1 MSAPL
6 LPTIN
11 ASLNGLSTVLLF
23 AGWWAIQN
31 RQKNLH
37 RNFMLAA
44 LVSSAAFL
52 SCYLY
57 YHFTVVSVT
66 RYAAEGIG
74 RYIYYVI
81 LATHVPLA
89 ALMTPFILAAVWFA
103 FRGRFDL
110 HTRITK
116 ILWPVWMYVSVT
128 GVVIYLM
135 LYTFGGGEH
144 TAAPS

>member
-11 ASLNGLSTVLLF
+11 ASLNGLSTVLLL
-23 AGWWAIQN
+23 AGWWAIKNQN
-31 RQKNLH
+31 KTLH
-37 RNFMLAA
+37 RNFMVAA
-44 LVSSAAFL
+44 LTSSAAFL

-57 YHFTVVSVT
+57 YHYTVVGVT
-66 RYAAEGIG
+66 RYTAEGIG
-74 RYIYYVI
+74 RFIYYAI
-81 LATHVPLA
+81 LITHVPLA

-116 ILWPVWMYVSVT
+116 VLWPVWMYVSVT
-128 GVVIYLM
+128 GVIIYLM
-135 LYTFGGGEH
+135 LYTFGGGES
-144 TAAPS
+144 APPA

>member
-11 ASLNGLSTVLLF
+11 ASLNGLSSMLLF
-23 AGWWAIQN
+23 AGWWAIRNQ
-31 RQKNLH
+31 QKTLH
-37 RNFMLAA
+37 RNFMVAA
-44 LVSSAAFL
+44 LISSAAFL

-57 YHFTVVSVT
+57 YHYAVVSVT
-66 RYAAEGIG
+66 RYTAEGIG
-74 RYIYYVI
+74 RYVYYAVLI
-81 LATHVPLA
+81 THVPLA
-89 ALMTPFILAAVWFA
+89 GLMTPFILAAVWFA

-116 ILWPVWMYVSVT
+116 VLWPVWMYVSVT
-128 GVVIYLM
+128 GVIIYLM

-144 TAAPS
+144 APPA